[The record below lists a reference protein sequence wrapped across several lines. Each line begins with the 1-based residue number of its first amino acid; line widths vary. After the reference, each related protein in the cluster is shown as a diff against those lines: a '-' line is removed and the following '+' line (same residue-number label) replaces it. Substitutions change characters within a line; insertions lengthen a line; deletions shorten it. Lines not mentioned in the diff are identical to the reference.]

1 MFFIFSAVVL
11 ALNLGQLDAKPFAN
25 NFIEFNV
32 PDSWVCADSGQNWTC
47 QPLDPKKTKDAVIV
61 MASGAQGPGDSM
73 QEYYTFLNT
82 SLAVYNPSNGAKAK
96 STPIYTQYKDI
107 FGQKWVDSQHLSTA
121 VPGYYTRYL
130 ATVKD
135 GRAILFTVT
144 IEKNK
149 YNVYMSELY
158 KLIESM
164 KIRMSFPA
172 EPVDTGLRGL
182 LFGQKETAT
191 TVLKKDKKTISFVG
205 EKKSS
210 SVMILAIIIAV
221 VVFMVVYIISKRK
234 RSKNRDKEKN
244 KGFFKK

>member
-1 MFFIFSAVVL
+1 MLFIFSAIVL
-11 ALNLGQLDAKPFAN
+11 ALNLGQLNAKPFAN

-32 PDSWVCADSGQNWTC
+32 PDSWGCSDSGQNWAC

-61 MASGAQGPGDSM
+61 MASGPQGPGDSM
-73 QEYYTFLNT
+73 QEYYTYLNA
-82 SLAVYNPSNGAKAK
+82 SLFVYNPSNGAKAK
-96 STPIYTQYKDI
+96 STPTYTQYKDI

-135 GRAILFTVT
+135 GRAVLFTVT
-144 IEKNK
+144 VEKNK

-172 EPVDTGLRGL
+172 EPVDTGLKGL
-182 LFGQKETAT
+182 LFGQKETT
-191 TVLKKDKKTISFVG
+191 TTALKKEKKVLSFVG

-210 SVMILAIIIAV
+210 SIMILAIMIAV
-221 VVFMVVYIISKRK
+221 LVFLVAYVIIKRK
-234 RSKNRDKEKN
+234 RNKNRDKEKN